1 MIELLQQSIDALNK
15 ARRQIVNAKVT
26 PHAFVTETIADLHKA
41 VNKLKEQSNCKN
53 CNCSAESAIELR
65 RAHQSEREGWRYA
78 DELEQD
84 RKRLDDLCIKQLHVI
99 GLLKDQLVVK
109 NSGIIKE
116 DKDTQEQCDLFDE
129 YLEEYH
135 DGRTKHSLGA
145 YGYDEQEWEAFQSGW
160 NASKKHFGV
169 FWI

>member
-1 MIELLQQSIDALNK
+1 MTEFARKLPTAIYLANELDKDVEGIWELLDAGTYKYLG
-15 ARRQIVNAKVT
+15 
-26 PHAFVTETIADLHKA
+26 HKI
-41 VNKLKEQSNCKN
+41 KPL
-53 CNCSAESAIELR
+53 SANSAIELR

-84 RKRLDDLCIKQLHVI
+84 RKRLDDLCIKQFYVI
-99 GLLKDQLVVK
+99 GLLNDQLAVK

-169 FWI
+169 FWS